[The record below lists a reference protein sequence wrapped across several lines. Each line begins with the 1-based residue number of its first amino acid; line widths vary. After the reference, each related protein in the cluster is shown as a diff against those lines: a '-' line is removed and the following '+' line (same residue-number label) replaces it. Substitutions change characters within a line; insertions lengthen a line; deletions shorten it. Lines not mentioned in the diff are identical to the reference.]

1 MKKKKNTLIFTAVFL
16 FFSALGV
23 ICFFSSIAAI
33 FISSAMR
40 LSAFIIAII
49 VMKRKWNIALFI
61 LSLIF
66 PFSAFFILQD
76 YFTKKGFY
84 EVYYLN
90 EQIRQASVYAVSA
103 FMLLGAVYVK
113 KFYGRVLK
121 MNDYEKKLSD
131 ELKTYEA
138 IFQIIPEMIFV
149 IDRKGY
155 FHDVISNNEEDLYVS
170 REMIVGKNLKEL
182 LPKEVALKSLEAVRE
197 TLKTGA
203 NVVFEYDLEIK
214 GEKRYFAASHVKLS
228 EEKILG
234 TVKNITDYIAVNK
247 SLAQSEEKYRF
258 FVRESGDGIMRF
270 DSQVPISV
278 DLPEDE
284 QIRIFYENAVL
295 AECNDAYAR
304 MYGFRKAS
312 EMIGKKPEEF
322 MKPDDPENISY
333 FRKFISSGYRLKD
346 EKTVEKDSLGKRKI
360 FSNSLIGNV
369 ADLKISHVWGIQ
381 RDITAETIAEEKIKE
396 EKELMG
402 KILSSLE
409 IGLTMYDRDMRV
421 LWVNEFIKKMFP
433 FGDPVGKKC
442 HDHFVGKPAVCEKC
456 PVADTFRTEKNQN
469 EVRFSKT
476 IERWYNSRTFVVP
489 NEQRTDFQVLEAIVD
504 VTDAVKNDENKSK
517 IEQQMLQ
524 AQKLESLG
532 VLAGGIAH
540 DFNNLLM
547 GIMGNA
553 DLLLSRLK
561 EGTSEKSHVFE
572 ILQASKNASELTHQ
586 LLSYSGKGKLEIE
599 EIDVNEMIR
608 EMAPILQMSVS
619 KKATIKYKL
628 TQDIPSVSGDA
639 SQIRQVVMNLVI
651 NASESLSD
659 KHGLIIVKTN
669 ALKGFVPEIG
679 EDMIGELVEEENYV
693 FIEVTDSGT
702 GMDDETKSKIFE
714 PFFSTKFT
722 GRGLGLAAVLGI
734 VKAHSGAVKVM
745 SEKARGSTFRI
756 FLPAGSRI
764 DMKKNLLPAQTG
776 LKKGKG
782 TVLLIDDEKLV
793 RDICTKMIETL
804 GYKVLTAKDG
814 AEGLKLFYSDPN
826 VFECVILDLTMPKM
840 DGEECLSKIREIK
853 HNAKVIISS
862 GYDEHDISKK
872 FSGMNING
880 FIQKPYN
887 LRALSNKLSE
897 ATGGSPK

>member
-1 MKKKKNTLIFTAVFL
+1 MKKKKNAFIFTAFFLIFT
-16 FFSALGV
+16 ALGV
-23 ICFFSSIAAI
+23 ICFLNGLSAI
-33 FISSAMR
+33 FISAGMR
-40 LSAFIIAII
+40 LSAFIIAVI
-49 VMKRKWNIALFI
+49 VLKRKWNTVLFI

-66 PFSAFFILQD
+66 PFSAFFILLD

-90 EQIRQASVYAVSA
+90 EQIRQTSVYAVSV

-113 KFYGRVLK
+113 RFYERVLK
-121 MNDYEKKLSD
+121 MNDYEKKLSG

-138 IFQIIPEMIFV
+138 IFKIIPEMIFV
-149 IDRKGY
+149 IDRKGF
-155 FHDVISNNEEDLYVS
+155 FHEVIANNDEDLYVP
-170 REMIVGKNLKEL
+170 REMILGKNIKEL

-197 TLKTGA
+197 TLKTGE
-203 NVVFEYDLEIK
+203 NTVFEYDLEIK
-214 GEKRYFAASHVKLS
+214 GEKKYFAASHVQLS
-228 EEKILG
+228 EEKVLG
-234 TVKNITDYIAVNK
+234 TVKNITDYISVNK
-247 SLAQSEEKYRF
+247 SLVQSEEKYKF

-270 DSQVPISV
+270 ESQVSISV
-278 DLPEDE
+278 DIPEEE
-284 QIRIFYENAVL
+284 QIRIFYENAFL

-304 MYGFRKAS
+304 MYGFKKAS
-312 EMIGKKPEEF
+312 EVIGKKPEEF

-346 EKTVEKDSLGKRKI
+346 EKTVEKDSLGKRRI

-369 ADLKISHVWGIQ
+369 AEGKISHVWGIQ
-381 RDITAETIAEEKIKE
+381 RDITSETIAEEKVKE

-409 IGLTMYDRDMRV
+409 IGLTMYDRGMRV

-433 FGDPVGKKC
+433 LGDPVGKKC
-442 HDHFVGKPAVCEKC
+442 HDHFVGKQVVCEKC
-456 PVADTFRTEKNQN
+456 PVANTFRTEKNQN
-469 EVRFSKT
+469 EVRFSKV
-476 IERWYNSRTFVVP
+476 IERWYNSRTFIIP

-504 VTDAVKNDENKSK
+504 VTDAVKNDENKAK

-532 VLAGGIAH
+532 VLAGGVAH

-553 DLLLSRLK
+553 DLLLSKLK
-561 EGTSEKSHVFE
+561 EGTVEKSHVSE

-586 LLSYSGKGKLEIE
+586 LLSYSGRGKLEIE

-659 KHGLIIVKTN
+659 KHGLIIVRTN
-669 ALKGFVPEIG
+669 ALKGFFPEIG
-679 EDMIGELVEEENYV
+679 EDMIGELTEEENYV

-734 VKAHSGAVKVM
+734 VKAHRGAVKVM

-756 FLPAGSRI
+756 FLPAGRRI
-764 DMKKNLLPAQTG
+764 DKKNNSLPAEAE

-804 GYKVLTAKDG
+804 GYKVIPAKDG
-814 AEGLKLFYSDPN
+814 VQGLKIFFTNPDA
-826 VFECVILDLTMPKM
+826 FDCVILDLTMPKM
-840 DGEECLSKIREIK
+840 DGEECMSKIREIK
-853 HNAKVIISS
+853 SDAKVIISS

-872 FSGMNING
+872 FSGMNISG

-887 LRALSNKLSE
+887 LSVLSRKLSE
-897 ATGGSPK
+897 VTGGGRK